1 MIKKLSLK
9 NFGKFREASF
19 DFKEITLFYGENE
32 SGKTTLFDAIMLKTT
47 DIKSKSKSKEGR
59 ELKRYDGS
67 IEPEISLET
76 DGQETIPY
84 EIFFNIFAIR
94 AGEISLDFNDDKFSE
109 EITKKILESEVSLKE
124 FIEKI
129 KKKADTNDGKLVLNK
144 EKIELK
150 KELEKKRNQKQEAEK
165 KLNEIKKLEI
175 ELREKEN
182 ELKRMNEEKEEK
194 ERRLKELETARERLD
209 KAKELKRL
217 SDDYNNIVE
226 LENKKGELGR
236 YPEIDETK
244 LSSFL
249 EKNKELTSLKEEIKK
264 LNDFKKNYSTERDK
278 KKEKIS
284 GIGLELDTSKIERL
298 KLNLKNIERFEVISW
313 ILMIISVLIALA
325 FLFFLNQLKLF
336 SIITFILGLFLS
348 LFVFFSIRFFVK
360 SQKSE
365 IELILFKEP
374 QKKSSIK
381 DLKQQFYKFIEEFN
395 FSKRMIEETSKEIEE
410 KENKIKECDLQIEEK
425 NSRIQNLEKEI
436 NNYLLENKAN
446 SFEEILERRGKI
458 KELRNYIAALEERI
472 KKSMQGYQD
481 AGNEREFEAY
491 LRRKIKDLEDE
502 GISIREYDE
511 VRFRK
516 ISSEN
521 GRLKAEIEEISKR
534 ISETEKEIAEKK
546 GKLSGLNESIEK
558 YKNLEKE
565 IEEKEKRL
573 DEIKKQQLAYG
584 KILSILEEIE
594 KDATYKFN
602 EIANEISNEF
612 SEFFPHFKN
621 VKINSLEKLDLEM
634 KDISGV
640 QRKLGFLSTG
650 TKDIFLLAFRIL
662 LAKKVNINKG
672 NFLIFDEPFLS
683 LDEKRIDTMLN
694 ILKKFHDNYKWQL
707 IFFTKDRTLKELV
720 ENKFKD
726 KAKIHNLS

>member
-32 SGKTTLFDAIMLKTT
+32 SGKTTLFDAIMLKIT

-124 FIEKI
+124 LMEEIN
-129 KKKADTNDGKLVLNK
+129 KKAEENDKRLELNK
-144 EKIELK
+144 EKILLKEKLEELK
-150 KELEKKRNQKQEAEK
+150 NQKQLVEK
-165 KLNEIKKLEI
+165 KLKEIRQFEIEIKNKEKIL
-175 ELREKEN
+175 EKEN
-182 ELKRMNEEKEEK
+182 EELEGKNRK
-194 ERRLKELETARERLD
+194 LKELETNIERLNN
-209 KAKELKRL
+209 AKELKKL
-217 SDDYNNIVE
+217 TDDYNNITE
-226 LENKKGELGR
+226 LENKREELKK
-236 YPEIDETK
+236 YPEINEV
-244 LSSFL
+244 
-249 EKNKELTSLKEEIKK
+249 ELTSLIDKNKQLLSLKEEFKK
-264 LNDFKKNYSTERDK
+264 LNDFKNDYFNEMDK

-284 GIGLELDTSKIERL
+284 RIGSKFDSSKIELLNL
-298 KLNLKNIERFEVISW
+298 KLKNIERTNLINR
-313 ILMIISVLIALA
+313 ILMIISMVLIVITFPL
-325 FLFFLNQLKLF
+325 FLYQLTLF
-336 SIITFILGLFLS
+336 SLITGILGLFLI
-348 LFVFFSIRFFVK
+348 FIFFFMKFFIIK
-360 SQKSE
+360 HSKLE
-365 IELILFKEP
+365 IALILFEKP
-374 QKKSSIK
+374 QKNYTIK
-381 DLKQQFYKFIEEFN
+381 ELKQALQKIIEDLN
-395 FSKRMIEETSKEIEE
+395 FSTRMKEETNKEIEE
-410 KENKIKECDLQIEEK
+410 IQNKIKECDAKIEEARSK
-425 NSRIQNLEKEI
+425 INMLEDEI
-436 NNYLLENKAN
+436 KNYLLINKAN
-446 SFEEILERRGKI
+446 SFEDILERRGKI
-458 KELRNYIAALEERI
+458 KELKDYIAGLEERI
-472 KKSMQGYQD
+472 RKSMQNYQD
-481 AGNEREFEAY
+481 ASNEKEFEAY

-502 GISIREYDE
+502 GISVKEYEE
-511 VRFRK
+511 VKFK
-516 ISSEN
+516 KLSSEKEK
-521 GRLKAEIEEISKR
+521 LKKETEELSKR
-534 ISETEKEIAEKK
+534 ISDTKETIARKK
-546 GKLSGLNESIEK
+546 GELSSIYELFEM

-584 KILSILEEIE
+584 KILSILKEIE

-602 EIANEISNEF
+602 QIANEISNEF

-621 VKINSLEKLDLEM
+621 VKINSLEKLDLEL

-640 QRKLGFLSTG
+640 QRKFGFLSTG

-662 LAKKVNINKG
+662 LAKKVNRS

>member
-124 FIEKI
+124 FMEKV

-150 KELEKKRNQKQEAEK
+150 KELEENRNEKQEAEK

-182 ELKRMNEEKEEK
+182 ELQRMNEEKEEK

-226 LENKKGELGR
+226 LENKKEELGR

-284 GIGLELDTSKIERL
+284 GIGLELDPSKIERL
-298 KLNLKNIERFEVISW
+298 KLNLKNIERFEVINW

-425 NSRIQNLEKEI
+425 NSRIQKLEKEI
-436 NNYLLENKAN
+436 KDYLLENKAN

-521 GRLKAEIEEISKR
+521 GKLKVEIEEISKR

-558 YKNLEKE
+558 YKSLEKE

-594 KDATYKFN
+594 IDATYKFN
-602 EIANEISNEF
+602 QIANEISNEF

-621 VKINSLEKLDLEM
+621 VKINSLEKLDLEL

-640 QRKLGFLSTG
+640 QRKFGFLSTG

-662 LAKKVNINKG
+662 LAKMVNRG

>member
-1 MIKKLSLK
+1 LIKKLSLK

>member
-1 MIKKLSLK
+1 LIKKLSLK

-109 EITKKILESEVSLKE
+109 EITKKILESEISLKE
-124 FIEKI
+124 FMEKV

-150 KELEKKRNQKQEAEK
+150 KELEENRNEKQEAEK

-182 ELKRMNEEKEEK
+182 ELQRMNEEKEEK

-226 LENKKGELGR
+226 LENKKEELGR

-284 GIGLELDTSKIERL
+284 GIGLELDPSKIERL
-298 KLNLKNIERFEVISW
+298 KLNLKNIERFEVINW

-425 NSRIQNLEKEI
+425 NSRIQKLEKEI
-436 NNYLLENKAN
+436 KDYLLENKAN

-472 KKSMQGYQD
+472 RKSMQNYQD
-481 AGNEREFEAY
+481 ASNEKEFEAY

-502 GISIREYDE
+502 GISVKEYEE
-511 VRFRK
+511 VKFK
-516 ISSEN
+516 KLSSEKEK
-521 GRLKAEIEEISKR
+521 LKKETEELSKR
-534 ISETEKEIAEKK
+534 ISDTKETIARKK
-546 GKLSGLNESIEK
+546 GELSSIYELFEM

-602 EIANEISNEF
+602 QIANEISNEF

-662 LAKKVNINKG
+662 LAKMVNRG

>member
-1 MIKKLSLK
+1 LIKKLSLK

-124 FIEKI
+124 FMEKV

-150 KELEKKRNQKQEAEK
+150 KELEENRNEKQEAEK

-182 ELKRMNEEKEEK
+182 ELQRMNEEKEEK

-226 LENKKGELGR
+226 LENKKEELGR

-284 GIGLELDTSKIERL
+284 GIGLELDPSKIERL
-298 KLNLKNIERFEVISW
+298 KLNLKNIERFEVINW

-425 NSRIQNLEKEI
+425 NSRIQKLEKEI
-436 NNYLLENKAN
+436 KDYLLENKAN

-521 GRLKAEIEEISKR
+521 GKLKVEIEEISKR

-558 YKNLEKE
+558 YKSLEKE

-594 KDATYKFN
+594 IDATYKFN
-602 EIANEISNEF
+602 QIANEISNEF

-621 VKINSLEKLDLEM
+621 VKINSLEKLDLEL

-640 QRKLGFLSTG
+640 QRKFGFLSTG

-662 LAKKVNINKG
+662 LAKMVNRG